1 MSVAYQTT
9 LKNSNQSKENDIE
22 RYDITK
28 KFSPVLDNGDRVLIR
43 NISKRGGTGKIS
55 SFWAEKVHM
64 VVENIQNEKVI
75 FKISKTRKK
84 RNWWKNACST

>member
-1 MSVAYQTT
+1 MNDDVSEYQSHSKFVENWKTQMSVAYQTT

-28 KFSPVLDNGDRVLIR
+28 KFSLVLDNGDRVPVR

-55 SFWAEKVHM
+55 F
-64 VVENIQNEKVI
+64 
-75 FKISKTRKK
+75 
-84 RNWWKNACST
+84 

>member
-1 MSVAYQTT
+1 MENWKTQMSVAYQTT

-22 RYDITK
+22 RCDITK

-55 SFWAEKVHM
+55 SF
-64 VVENIQNEKVI
+64 
-75 FKISKTRKK
+75 
-84 RNWWKNACST
+84 

>member
-28 KFSPVLDNGDRVLIR
+28 KFLPVLDNGDRVLIR

-55 SFWAEKVHM
+55 F
-64 VVENIQNEKVI
+64 
-75 FKISKTRKK
+75 
-84 RNWWKNACST
+84 